1 MIRRI
6 VLLLGA
12 VLVLSAGSGSLS
24 SVAQTPAP
32 FPSAR
37 ISSLEALSE
46 VDRRSLPAARVPE
59 AGAEASAAA
68 NTSPRAIAPYRY
80 GVTVEAG
87 VTPDEAGTWER
98 AGDAAVW
105 RLRLQSSGAVSLS
118 VAFDRFDLPAGAE
131 LYVRDP
137 AGRSFHGPYTA
148 EDATNGRHRSPLI
161 RSDEVVV
168 ELLVPAERRERV
180 DLRIGHVVHG
190 YRSAVPPVTGAAQAK
205 DGTCNVDVACPEGD
219 AWDPVYRSVGLY
231 TYEINGQAATCT
243 GSLINTT
250 GGDAGPYFL
259 TAEHCISSPEAAES
273 MVFYWNYQ
281 SPTCRTRGTPENAQ
295 LPDDNRRDQTSTG
308 AILRARFGNVHRTGG
323 IARRSDLALVEI
335 DDVLPDAY
343 NLYFAGWDRSGD
355 AAGRAVSVHH
365 PDGSAKRI
373 SFDNDPISRTPYA
386 QEDRDPNGTHWLVE
400 AWELGTTEPGSS
412 GAPLYNEEQQIIGVL
427 SGGSA
432 ACVPGTAR
440 DNNAPDW
447 YGSLAHGFDRGDF
460 DGVTLVDLLDPAD
473 TGRSSISG
481 RMQTPDGGPPAPVAR
496 FEADPSARRIRLS
509 WTAPGDDG
517 RTGRAQR
524 YDLRVRTGT
533 PIATE
538 NDFNTARPVDDV
550 PSPAEAGTRQ
560 STTLRV
566 DADSTYYFAIRAI
579 DDVGNTS
586 PLTILQDAGSAA
598 GIAPVEQLRV
608 SSPFPNPSSRS
619 FTVTLSSPQAT
630 DLRIELYD
638 ALGRFVRL
646 LDVREVPARREAT
659 ARFDIDSLSAGIY
672 FLRVRGA
679 GGQQV
684 KRLSVVP

>member
-1 MIRRI
+1 MLCRPAVSFFVVIALW
-6 VLLLGA
+6 LL
-12 VLVLSAGSGSLS
+12 AGPLTAS
-24 SVAQTPAP
+24 AQTPTEQ
-32 FPSAR
+32 F
-37 ISSLEALSE
+37 SSLRTLSE
-46 VDRRSLPAARVPE
+46 VDRRSLPADRIPDD
-59 AGAEASAAA
+59 
-68 NTSPRAIAPYRY
+68 PAPAPTGERDITPYAY
-80 GVTVEAG
+80 GVIVQADL
-87 VTPDEAGTWER
+87 TPATAGTWER

-105 RLRLQSSGAVSLS
+105 RLRLQSHDAVSLS

-148 EDATNGRHRSPLI
+148 EDATNGRHRLPLI

-180 DLRIGHVVHG
+180 DLRISHVVHG
-190 YRSAVPPVTGAAQAK
+190 YRSAVPPVTGTAQQK
-205 DGTCNVDVACPEGD
+205 DGTCNVDVTCPEGD

-231 TYEINGQAATCT
+231 TYETNGQAATCT

-250 GGDAGPYFL
+250 GGTAPAPVTSFDAESSAGRIRLSWNAPESPEYFL

-281 SPTCRTRGTPENAQ
+281 SPTCRTRGTSENAE

-308 AILRARFGNVHRTGG
+308 AILQARFGNVHRTGSIRG
-323 IARRSDLALVEI
+323 RSDLALVEI
-335 DDVLPDAY
+335 DDVLPDSY

-373 SFDNDPISRTPYA
+373 SFDNDPISRTAYA
-386 QEDRDPNGTHWLVE
+386 QEARDPNGTHWLVE

-447 YGSLAHGFDRGDF
+447 YGTLAHGFDRGDF
-460 DGVTLVDLLDPAD
+460 DGVTLADLLDPTE
-473 TGRSSISG
+473 TGQLSISG
-481 RMQTPDGGPPAPVAR
+481 RMQ
-496 FEADPSARRIRLS
+496 
-509 WTAPGDDG
+509 GDDDELMG
-517 RTGRAQR
+517 RTQR
-524 YDLRVRTGT
+524 YVLRYRTGT
-533 PIATE
+533 PIVTE
-538 NDFNTARPVDDV
+538 EDFRTARKVDDI
-550 PSPAEAGTRQ
+550 PSPAEPGARQ
-560 STTLRV
+560 STTLSV

-579 DDVGNTS
+579 DEFGNAS
-586 PLTILQDAGSAA
+586 PITILRDADVAA
-598 GIAPVEQLRV
+598 GIAPVGQLRV
-608 SSPFPNPSSRS
+608 SSPFPNPSTTS
-619 FTVTLSSPQAT
+619 FTVKLSSPVEAN
-630 DLRIELYD
+630 LRLELYD
-638 ALGRFVRL
+638 TLGRFVRL

-659 ARFDIDSLSAGIY
+659 ARFDIGGLSAGIY

-679 GGQQV
+679 GDQQV

>member
-68 NTSPRAIAPYRY
+68 NASPRAIAPYRY

-105 RLRLQSSGAVSLS
+105 RLRLRSSGAVSLS

-168 ELLVPAERRERV
+168 ELLVPAERRARV

-243 GSLINTT
+243 GSLVNTT
-250 GGDAGPYFL
+250 GGTAPAPVTSFDAESSAGRIRLSWNAPESPEYFL

-323 IARRSDLALVEI
+323 IARRSDIALVEI

-460 DGVTLVDLLDPAD
+460 DGVTLSDLLDPTD
-473 TGRSSISG
+473 TGQSSIPG
-481 RMQTPDGGPPAPVAR
+481 RMQ
-496 FEADPSARRIRLS
+496 
-509 WTAPGDDG
+509 GDDDELMG
-517 RTGRAQR
+517 RTQR
-524 YDLRVRTGT
+524 YVLRYRTGT
-533 PIATE
+533 PIVTE
-538 NDFNTARPVDDV
+538 EDFRTARKVDDI
-550 PSPAEAGTRQ
+550 PSPAEPGARQ
-560 STTLRV
+560 STTLSV

-579 DDVGNTS
+579 DEFGNAS
-586 PLTILQDAGSAA
+586 PITILRDADVAA
-598 GIAPVEQLRV
+598 GIAPVGQLRV

-646 LDVREVPARREAT
+646 LDVRKVPARREAT
-659 ARFDIDSLSAGIY
+659 ARFDIGGLSAGIY
-672 FLRVRGA
+672 FLRVRGG